1 MNLFTTVLLAL
12 SVASLGT
19 AVPLDNYGAFASSLS
34 AGPTNVVDSHGGG
47 VGNMPNL
54 QFSRM
59 KQHGDGQN
67 PIFVDGEP
75 VRLAGHAAPKSS
87 STSKESGV
95 KTVYHNNQLGVSVPT
110 LEEFNSRGKAQAV
123 SLLKKQ
129 TRGKSS
135 ISPQQKSV
143 IQQRLNALTSSDGA
157 SAPSAHAH
165 HAHTPVHHKSA
176 QHKKGPKRLH
186 VSKNGKSASKRSSSA
201 GVPRPSSVSLN
212 KEQLRLLRSAS
223 KMVESMA
230 KRHDGHVFEAIESVS
245 DDGSSKT
252 SSASSSDAP
261 VSTKSKSSTSSKKSS
276 TSSKKS
282 TTSSKSKSTT
292 SSKSK
297 STTSSDTKSTT
308 SSDTKSTTTSS
319 KKSAVTSAKGK
330 MRKCRPRKKFSSNA
344 SVKTVTLSPSS
355 TSKTSSPTSSSSKGH
370 GVTVSQGSSE
380 SLRYGK
386 TISLGDDRSVD
397 DGSDMIQKLLL

>member
-157 SAPSAHAH
+157 SVPSAYAH
-165 HAHTPVHHKSA
+165 HAHSPVHHKSA

-276 TSSKKS
+276 TSS
-282 TTSSKSKSTT
+282 
-292 SSKSK
+292 
-297 STTSSDTKSTT
+297 DA
-308 SSDTKSTTTSS
+308 KSTTTSS
-319 KKSAVTSAKGK
+319 KKSSTSSDAKSTTSSKKSAATSAKGK
-330 MRKCRPRKKFSSNA
+330 MRKCRPRKKFTSNA

>member
-157 SAPSAHAH
+157 SVPSAYAH

-212 KEQLRLLRSAS
+212 KEQLRLLQSAS

-245 DDGSSKT
+245 DHGSSKT

-276 TSSKKS
+276 TSSDAKS
-282 TTSSKSKSTT
+282 TTTSSKKS
-292 SSKSK
+292 S
-297 STTSSDTKSTT
+297 TSSDA
-308 SSDTKSTTTSS
+308 KSTTTSS

-330 MRKCRPRKKFSSNA
+330 MRKCRPRKKFTSNA

-397 DGSDMIQKLLL
+397 DGSDVIQKLLL

>member
-157 SAPSAHAH
+157 SVPSAYAH

-212 KEQLRLLRSAS
+212 KEQLRMLQSAS

-276 TSSKKS
+276 TSS
-282 TTSSKSKSTT
+282 
-292 SSKSK
+292 
-297 STTSSDTKSTT
+297 DA
-308 SSDTKSTTTSS
+308 KSTTTSS

-330 MRKCRPRKKFSSNA
+330 MRKCRPRKKFTSNA

-397 DGSDMIQKLLL
+397 DGSDVIQKLLL

>member
-157 SAPSAHAH
+157 SVPSAYAH

-201 GVPRPSSVSLN
+201 GIARPSSVSLN
-212 KEQLRLLRSAS
+212 KEQLRMLQSAS

-261 VSTKSKSSTSSKKSS
+261 VSTKSKSLTSSKKSSTSSKKSS

-282 TTSSKSKSTT
+282 TTSS
-292 SSKSK
+292 
-297 STTSSDTKSTT
+297 DA
-308 SSDTKSTTTSS
+308 KSTTTSS

-330 MRKCRPRKKFSSNA
+330 MRKCRPRKKFTSNA

-355 TSKTSSPTSSSSKGH
+355 SSKTSSPTSSSSKGH

-397 DGSDMIQKLLL
+397 DGSDVIQKLLL

>member
-157 SAPSAHAH
+157 SVPSAYAH

-201 GVPRPSSVSLN
+201 GIARPSSVSLN
-212 KEQLRLLRSAS
+212 KEQLRMLQSAS

-276 TSSKKS
+276 TSSKKNS
-282 TTSSKSKSTT
+282 TSSKKNST
-292 SSKSK
+292 SSKK
-297 STTSSDTKSTT
+297 SSTSSDAKG
-308 SSDTKSTTTSS
+308 TTTSS

-330 MRKCRPRKKFSSNA
+330 MRKCRPRKKFTSNA

-397 DGSDMIQKLLL
+397 DGSDVIQKLLL

>member
-157 SAPSAHAH
+157 SARSAYAH
-165 HAHTPVHHKSA
+165 HTHAPLHHKSA

-186 VSKNGKSASKRSSSA
+186 VSKNGKSAHASRRSSSA
-201 GVPRPSSVSLN
+201 GVPRPSSVTLN
-212 KEQLRLLRSAS
+212 KQQERLLKSAS
-223 KMVESMA
+223 KLVESMV
-230 KRHDGHVFEAIESVS
+230 KRHDGRVFEAIESVS

-252 SSASSSDAP
+252 TSASSTDAP
-261 VSTKSKSSTSSKKSS
+261 VTGHSTKSKST
-276 TSSKKS
+276 

-292 SSKSK
+292 TSSKSK
-297 STTSSDTKSTT
+297 S
-308 SSDTKSTTTSS
+308 
-319 KKSAVTSAKGK
+319 AATSAKVK
-330 MRKCRPRKKFSSNA
+330 MLRKCRPRKKFTSNM
-344 SVKTVTLSPSS
+344 SVKTVTLSPSSSSS
-355 TSKTSSPTSSSSKGH
+355 TSKTSSPTSSPSRGH

-397 DGSDMIQKLLL
+397 DGSDVIQKLLL

>member
-157 SAPSAHAH
+157 SVPSAYAH

-201 GVPRPSSVSLN
+201 GVARPSSVSLN
-212 KEQLRLLRSAS
+212 KEQLRMLQSAS

-245 DDGSSKT
+245 DHGSSKT

-276 TSSKKS
+276 TSSDAKS
-282 TTSSKSKSTT
+282 TTTSSKKS
-292 SSKSK
+292 S
-297 STTSSDTKSTT
+297 TSSDA
-308 SSDTKSTTTSS
+308 KSTTTSS
-319 KKSAVTSAKGK
+319 KKSAATSAKGK
-330 MRKCRPRKKFSSNA
+330 MRKCRPRKKFTSNA

-397 DGSDMIQKLLL
+397 DGSDVIQKLLL

>member
-19 AVPLDNYGAFASSLS
+19 AVPVENLGQFASSLS
-34 AGPTNVVDSHGGG
+34 AGPTNVVDSYGGG
-47 VGNMPNL
+47 IGNIPNL

-75 VRLAGHAAPKSS
+75 IRLAGHAAPKSS

-95 KTVYHNNQLGVSVPT
+95 KTVYHNNNLGVSVPT

-123 SLLKKQ
+123 SLLKMQ

-157 SAPSAHAH
+157 SARSAYAH
-165 HAHTPVHHKSA
+165 HTHAPLHHKSA

-186 VSKNGKSASKRSSSA
+186 VSKNGKSAHASRRSSSA
-201 GVPRPSSVSLN
+201 GVPRPSSVTLN
-212 KEQLRLLRSAS
+212 KQQERLLKSAS
-223 KMVESMA
+223 KLVESMV
-230 KRHDGHVFEAIESVS
+230 KRHDGRVFEAIESVS

-252 SSASSSDAP
+252 SSASSTDAP
-261 VSTKSKSSTSSKKSS
+261 VTGHSTKS
-276 TSSKKS
+276 
-282 TTSSKSKSTT
+282 
-292 SSKSK
+292 
-297 STTSSDTKSTT
+297 
-308 SSDTKSTTTSS
+308 KSTTTSS
-319 KKSAVTSAKGK
+319 KSKNTTTSSQSKSAATSAKGK
-330 MRKCRPRKKFSSNA
+330 MLRKCRPRKKFASNM
-344 SVKTVTLSPSS
+344 SVKTVTLSPSSSSS
-355 TSKTSSPTSSSSKGH
+355 TSKTSSPTSSSSRGH

-397 DGSDMIQKLLL
+397 DGSDIIQKLLL

>member
-19 AVPLDNYGAFASSLS
+19 AMPVENPGQFASSLS
-34 AGPTNVVDSHGGG
+34 AGPTNVVDSYGGG
-47 VGNMPNL
+47 IGNIPNL

-75 VRLAGHAAPKSS
+75 IRLAGHAAPKSS
-87 STSKESGV
+87 STSNESGV
-95 KTVYHNNQLGVSVPT
+95 KTVYHNNNLGVSVPT

-157 SAPSAHAH
+157 SVPSAYAH

-201 GVPRPSSVSLN
+201 GVARPSSVSLN
-212 KEQLRLLRSAS
+212 KEQLRMLQSAS

-245 DDGSSKT
+245 DHGSSKT

-276 TSSKKS
+276 TSSDAKS
-282 TTSSKSKSTT
+282 TTTSSKKS
-292 SSKSK
+292 S
-297 STTSSDTKSTT
+297 TSSDA
-308 SSDTKSTTTSS
+308 KSTTTSS
-319 KKSAVTSAKGK
+319 KKSAATSAKGK
-330 MRKCRPRKKFSSNA
+330 MRKCRPRKKFTSNA

-397 DGSDMIQKLLL
+397 DGSDVIQKLLL

>member
-157 SAPSAHAH
+157 SVPSAYAH

-212 KEQLRLLRSAS
+212 KEQLRMLQSAS

-276 TSSKKS
+276 TSSDAKSTTTSSKKSSTSSDAKS
-282 TTSSKSKSTT
+282 TTS
-292 SSKSK
+292 
-297 STTSSDTKSTT
+297 
-308 SSDTKSTTTSS
+308 SS

-330 MRKCRPRKKFSSNA
+330 MRKCRPRKKFTSNA

-355 TSKTSSPTSSSSKGH
+355 SSKTSSPTSSSSKGH

-397 DGSDMIQKLLL
+397 DGSDVIQKLLL

>member
-157 SAPSAHAH
+157 SVPSAYAH

-201 GVPRPSSVSLN
+201 GVARPSSVSLN
-212 KEQLRLLRSAS
+212 KEQLRLLQSAS

-276 TSSKKS
+276 TSS
-282 TTSSKSKSTT
+282 
-292 SSKSK
+292 
-297 STTSSDTKSTT
+297 DA
-308 SSDTKSTTTSS
+308 KSTTTSS

-330 MRKCRPRKKFSSNA
+330 MRKCRPRKKFTSNA

-397 DGSDMIQKLLL
+397 DGSDVIQKLLL

>member
-157 SAPSAHAH
+157 SARSAHAH
-165 HAHTPVHHKSA
+165 HTHAPQYHKSA

-201 GVPRPSSVSLN
+201 GVARPSSVSLN
-212 KEQLRLLRSAS
+212 KEQLRMLQSAS

-261 VSTKSKSSTSSKKSS
+261 MSTKSKSSTSSKKSS

-282 TTSSKSKSTT
+282 S
-292 SSKSK
+292 
-297 STTSSDTKSTT
+297 TSSDA
-308 SSDTKSTTTSS
+308 KSTTTSS

-397 DGSDMIQKLLL
+397 DGSDVIQKLLL

>member
-87 STSKESGV
+87 SMSKESGV

-157 SAPSAHAH
+157 SASSAYAH

-261 VSTKSKSSTSSKKSS
+261 VSTKSRSSTSSDAKSSTSSKSKSS
-276 TSSKKS
+276 
-282 TTSSKSKSTT
+282 TSSKSKSTT

-297 STTSSDTKSTT
+297 SS
-308 SSDTKSTTTSS
+308 TTSS
-319 KKSAVTSAKGK
+319 KKSAATSAKGK

-344 SVKTVTLSPSS
+344 SVRTVTLSPSS

>member
-157 SAPSAHAH
+157 SVPSAYAH

-201 GVPRPSSVSLN
+201 GVARPSSVSLN
-212 KEQLRLLRSAS
+212 KEQLRLLQSAS

-276 TSSKKS
+276 TSSKKNS
-282 TTSSKSKSTT
+282 TSSKKS
-292 SSKSK
+292 S
-297 STTSSDTKSTT
+297 TSSDA
-308 SSDTKSTTTSS
+308 KSTTTSS
-319 KKSAVTSAKGK
+319 KKSAATSAKGK
-330 MRKCRPRKKFSSNA
+330 MRKCRPRKKFTSNA

-397 DGSDMIQKLLL
+397 DGSDVIQKLLL

>member
-157 SAPSAHAH
+157 SVPSAYAH

-212 KEQLRLLRSAS
+212 KEQLRMLQSAS

-276 TSSKKS
+276 TSSKKNS
-282 TTSSKSKSTT
+282 TSSKKS
-292 SSKSK
+292 S
-297 STTSSDTKSTT
+297 TSSDA
-308 SSDTKSTTTSS
+308 KSTTTSS
-319 KKSAVTSAKGK
+319 KKSAATSAKGK
-330 MRKCRPRKKFSSNA
+330 MRKCRPRKKFTSNA

>member
-157 SAPSAHAH
+157 SVPSAYAH

-212 KEQLRLLRSAS
+212 KEQLRMLQSAS

-276 TSSKKS
+276 TSSDAKS
-282 TTSSKSKSTT
+282 TTTSSKKS
-292 SSKSK
+292 S
-297 STTSSDTKSTT
+297 TSSDA
-308 SSDTKSTTTSS
+308 KSTTTSS
-319 KKSAVTSAKGK
+319 KKSAATSAKGK
-330 MRKCRPRKKFSSNA
+330 MRKCRPRKKFTSNA

-397 DGSDMIQKLLL
+397 DGSDVIQKLLL

>member
-157 SAPSAHAH
+157 SARSAYAH
-165 HAHTPVHHKSA
+165 HTHAPLHHKSA

-261 VSTKSKSSTSSKKSS
+261 VSTKSKSSTSSKKS
-276 TSSKKS
+276 
-282 TTSSKSKSTT
+282 
-292 SSKSK
+292 
-297 STTSSDTKSTT
+297 TT

>member
-19 AVPLDNYGAFASSLS
+19 AVPLNNYGAFASSLS

-129 TRGKSS
+129 TRSKSS

-157 SAPSAHAH
+157 SVPSAYAH

-201 GVPRPSSVSLN
+201 GVARPSSVSLN
-212 KEQLRLLRSAS
+212 KEQLRMLQSAS

-261 VSTKSKSSTSSKKSS
+261 MSTKSKSSTSSKKSS

-282 TTSSKSKSTT
+282 STSSKKS
-292 SSKSK
+292 S
-297 STTSSDTKSTT
+297 TSSDA
-308 SSDTKSTTTSS
+308 KSTTTSS

-330 MRKCRPRKKFSSNA
+330 MRKCRPRKKFTSNA

-355 TSKTSSPTSSSSKGH
+355 SSKTSSPTSSSSKGH

-397 DGSDMIQKLLL
+397 DGSDVIQKLLL

>member
-157 SAPSAHAH
+157 SASSAYVH

-292 SSKSK
+292 SSK
-297 STTSSDTKSTT
+297 KSTT

>member
-95 KTVYHNNQLGVSVPT
+95 KTVYHNNQLSVSVPT

-157 SAPSAHAH
+157 SARSAYAH
-165 HAHTPVHHKSA
+165 HTHAPLHHKSA

-186 VSKNGKSASKRSSSA
+186 VSKNGKSAHASRRSSSA
-201 GVPRPSSVSLN
+201 GVPRPSSVTLN
-212 KEQLRLLRSAS
+212 KQQERLLKSAS
-223 KMVESMA
+223 KLVESMV
-230 KRHDGHVFEAIESVS
+230 KRHDGRVFEAIESVS

-252 SSASSSDAP
+252 TSASSTDAP
-261 VSTKSKSSTSSKKSS
+261 VTGHSTKSKST
-276 TSSKKS
+276 

-297 STTSSDTKSTT
+297 STT
-308 SSDTKSTTTSS
+308 TSS
-319 KKSAVTSAKGK
+319 KSKSAATSAKGK
-330 MRKCRPRKKFSSNA
+330 MLRKCRPRKKFTSNM
-344 SVKTVTLSPSS
+344 SVKTVTLSPSSSSS
-355 TSKTSSPTSSSSKGH
+355 TSKTSSPTSSPSRGH

-397 DGSDMIQKLLL
+397 DGSDIIQKLLQ